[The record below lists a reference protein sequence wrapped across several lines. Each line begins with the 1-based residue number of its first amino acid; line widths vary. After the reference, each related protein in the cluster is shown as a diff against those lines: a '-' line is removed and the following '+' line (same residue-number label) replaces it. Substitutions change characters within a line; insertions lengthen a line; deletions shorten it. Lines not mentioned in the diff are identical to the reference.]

1 MSRNL
6 KCESMLDAYPCT
18 VADLRKS
25 LFLKLMPAMRYVLD
39 VNGNNVLVPLLM
51 AAGVRD
57 LHDLGPPDVVSSP
70 SGFSLN
76 LLISS

>member
-1 MSRNL
+1 MHSSQSQEVL
-6 KCESMLDAYPCT
+6 VPEIDAGHE
-18 VADLRKS
+18 
-25 LFLKLMPAMRYVLD
+25 VLD
-39 VNGNNVLVPLLM
+39 VNGDGALVPSLM

-57 LHDLGPPDVVSSP
+57 LHDLGPPDVVSLP